1 METLKVAAA
10 SLLAGFIVLLL
21 MAFIGFLAVVGAAVK
36 MTMCFLAAGILVWL
50 VILGYTKAFLRYIF
64 TFPKKDR

>member
-36 MTMCFLAAGILVWL
+36 ITMCFLAAGILVWL